1 MRTASRLFTCCA
13 AALVPAA
20 SLAGSWVREMEIK
33 SEPESQGQKVCMV
46 RFTPEKTVVYDEIS
60 FECVY
65 RQEMP
70 WEDIR
75 GRKYTKT
82 IEPVTFIFRR
92 SSVAFVNELDA
103 DINFKVPV
111 SYARLSEKFG
121 LTVFN
126 KAYPISINRIKITA
140 VSAGAPAWQVELT
153 GEGKF
158 DTREMTVL
166 KEEPAVSGQAP
177 STNAPAK

>member
-1 MRTASRLFTCCA
+1 MRTVSRLFTSCA
-13 AALVPAA
+13 AALVPAV
-20 SLAGSWVREMEIK
+20 SLAGSWVREMDVR
-33 SEPESQGQKVCMV
+33 SEPESQGQKVYMV
-46 RFTPEKTVVYDEIS
+46 RFTPEKTTVYDEIS

-75 GRKYTKT
+75 GRKYTK
-82 IEPVTFIFRR
+82 ILEPVTFIFRR
-92 SSVAFVNELDA
+92 STVSFVNELDA

-126 KAYPISINRIKITA
+126 KAYPITINRIRISA
-140 VSAGAPAWQVELT
+140 VSGGAPAWQVELT
-153 GEGKF
+153 GEGRF
-158 DTREMTVL
+158 DTREMTAV
-166 KEEPAVSGQAP
+166 KEDAAASGQAS